1 MPHGRPSDKATRQ
14 NPAPVEFHPT
24 EGPSMSGWIVA
35 AVLVGIFGRG
45 IFGRESVLVSL
56 AWIRE
61 NVSDI
66 SGVFLAAVGVFM
78 TVIPR
83 KAARI
88 EDNPIYIRTA
98 GVVLIIT
105 AVTGLWFGSRDKKG
119 SREQIQ
125 PITCREYNPS
135 NRSGHRATTKGYKPW
150 V

>member
-1 MPHGRPSDKATRQ
+1 
-14 NPAPVEFHPT
+14 
-24 EGPSMSGWIVA
+24 MSGWIVA

-105 AVTGLWFGSRDKKG
+105 AVTGLWSGSRDKKE
-119 SREQIQ
+119 SREQIHQ
-125 PITCREYNPS
+125 LLAASTTQ
-135 NRSGHRATTKGYKPW
+135 ATAADIAQLRKDINLGFNSLMQAINAVGDKLRTL
-150 V
+150 